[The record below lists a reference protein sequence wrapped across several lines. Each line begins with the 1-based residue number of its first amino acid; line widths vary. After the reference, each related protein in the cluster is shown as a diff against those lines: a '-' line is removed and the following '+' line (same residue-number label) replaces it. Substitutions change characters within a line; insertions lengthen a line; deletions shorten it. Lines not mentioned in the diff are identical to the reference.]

1 MTTPWEIAKARY
13 SARDALVSP
22 APDPVRVSRDAR
34 DGTAHDRRARGRDAA
49 PARWAG
55 HHRRARHDAPT
66 RLARLLAESGRSGVP
81 RPIFLVG
88 RQGRADWRA
97 RVSRTAIADHRR
109 TGELCVR
116 ERACAAVSRQP
127 AQG

>member
-22 APDPVRVSRDAR
+22 APNPVRVSRDASN
-34 DGTAHDRRARGRDAA
+34 GAAHDWRARGRYAA

-55 HHRRARHDAPT
+55 HHRRARHDART
-66 RLARLLAESGRSGVP
+66 RRARLLAESGRSGVS
-81 RPIFLVG
+81 RQIFLVG

-97 RVSRTAIADHRR
+97 RISRTAIADDRR
-109 TGELCVR
+109 AGELCVR
-116 ERACAAVSRQP
+116 ERACAAVSDRK
-127 AQG
+127 